1 MRWSTL
7 VTLIVS
13 FLLLGALAAPA
24 SSLGRRDEIANIG
37 ENQEANPTTRDPT
50 NEASATATAAET
62 QKDASITATDAS
74 TEAEATATNTN
85 ALTTGSTNATTTTT
99 AASATSTVPS
109 LDGATASSQRE
120 AADSKR
126 PTYSGGLPIEPKITP
141 AFGVGGFILMA
152 LGAVL
157 AFIGVRKQWYV
168 DDSKWAT
175 IYANLQQGSNLPLNC
190 ILDCLGSNCKWG
202 MEFDEI
208 HC

>member
-1 MRWSTL
+1 M
-7 VTLIVS
+7 
-13 FLLLGALAAPA
+13 LLGTLAAPA
-24 SSLGRRDEIANIG
+24 SSLGRRDEIANIDG
-37 ENQEANPTTRDPT
+37 NQEANPTTRDPAS
-50 NEASATATAAET
+50 EASATAATKATET
-62 QKDASITATDAS
+62 QKDASITATNAS
-74 TEAEATATNTN
+74 TEAEATATNTD
-85 ALTTGSTNATTTTT
+85 ALTTASTNATTTTT

-175 IYANLQQGSNLPLNC
+175 TYANLQQGSNLPRDC
-190 ILDCLGSNCKWG
+190 ILDCTGSNCK
-202 MEFDEI
+202 
-208 HC
+208 